1 MKAKTITLALCLLA
15 GFASCSNNEDN
26 NNEQEKITQGLQFS
40 FTEEDFGADE
50 EQTRTTVNTKPEI
63 VDLGDCEAEVTVENE
78 PAQPQAHTRTIVGPT
93 HYTIRAYQGGALKG
107 QISGTFNGTV
117 FTPDASSSDRML
129 LPHGTYDFV
138 AYNDDVTASGN
149 DLTVARDKV
158 GTARI
163 GTTTENINQD
173 PKQYV
178 SFSMK
183 HVGARLRTQFICQK
197 HLPAITATIEATT
210 GNLIPTSV
218 AYNPITKAYTSTN
231 GTMTAEASN
240 SPASAEARYSA
251 SDYGKNYSYTSTSD
265 YHYFLPAT
273 EGSKLKLSFSSGK
286 IFWKSTQAGSI
297 SQLNSAL
304 NMQANKSY
312 LVKIKLKPNFIYLM
326 SDGTTGHF
334 KDTPNGGGSKTPIA
348 VVLDEDKR
356 IAIALQDA
364 NGGANVTWTTRQ
376 TFYSFNQYNKDRK
389 STFADAIAL
398 ENGYEETW
406 DATASTDNVTVKGNS
421 NDFPAFKACGD
432 YNPGVPVSGSLV
444 GKKWYL
450 PAMGEMKYVFTALGF
465 CDEAESGWRQLP
477 LCYGVLADL
486 AFTQIG
492 SSAFMNNGRTYWT
505 STEYDDGAGEHN
517 TAGTICLSYQYQQ
530 YRMNWSP
537 GYQSG
542 AGCKARAFIKF

>member
-26 NNEQEKITQGLQFS
+26 NNEQEKTTQGLQFS

-50 EQTRTTVNTKPEI
+50 EQTRTTVNHKPEI

-78 PAQPQAHTRTIVGPT
+78 PAQPQAHTRTIAGPT

-149 DLTVARDKV
+149 DLTVTRDKV

-183 HVGARLRTQFICQK
+183 HVGARLRTQFVCQK
-197 HLPAITATIEATT
+197 DLPAISATLEPTATNI
-210 GNLIPTSV
+210 IPVSV
-218 AYNPITKAYTSTN
+218 TYNPMTKTYTGTN
-231 GTMTAEASN
+231 GAWTAETSN
-240 SPASAEARYSA
+240 SPASVETKYNE
-251 SDYGKNYSYTSTSD
+251 SDYGKNYSYTSTSN

-273 EGSKLKLSFSSGK
+273 EGSKLKLSFITGK
-286 IFWKSTQAGSI
+286 VFWKATQSGTL
-297 SQLNSAL
+297 SQLNGTL
-304 NMQANKSY
+304 MMQANKSY
-312 LVKIKLKPNFIYLM
+312 LVKIKLKPNYLYLM

-334 KDTPNGGGSKTPIA
+334 KDTTFGGGSKTPIA
-348 VVLDEDKR
+348 VVVDEAKR
-356 IAIALQDA
+356 TAMALYTV
-364 NGGANVTWTTRQ
+364 NVGSNYQWTSPAYYTTQ
-376 TFYSFNQYNKDRK
+376 VNKDMK
-389 STFADAIAL
+389 TTLADLLTL
-398 ENGYEETW
+398 ENGYDETW
-406 DATASTDNVTVKGNS
+406 DASASMDNITVKGNS
-421 NDFPAFKACGD
+421 ADFPAFKACD
-432 YNPGVPVSGSLV
+432 NYTPYVSMSGTMV

-450 PAMGEMKYVFTALGF
+450 PAYGEWKYVFSNLGF
-465 CDEAESGWRQLP
+465 GDISTITKWDTYQWYGRLASG
-477 LCYGVLADL
+477 
-486 AFTQIG
+486 AFTQVSGSGFIG
-492 SSAFMNNGRTYWT
+492 GSYYWSSSEYNSSNACFVYP
-505 STEYDDGAGEHN
+505 TERY
-517 TAGTICLSYQYQQ
+517 
-530 YRMNWSP
+530 MNW
-537 GYQSG
+537 GYYGSR
-542 AGCKARAFIKF
+542 KDYVARVRPFIHY